1 MEAYRVLSKKSTR
14 EAYDMELTDVN
25 YTHYATPFQ
34 QSQQRERRY
43 YDAQSAYW
51 QHMHNA
57 RSNP

>member
-14 EAYDMELTDVN
+14 DAYDMELSDEN
-25 YTHYATPFQ
+25 YHYSHYATPFQ
-34 QSQQRERRY
+34 QKERRY

-51 QHMHNA
+51 QHMRNI